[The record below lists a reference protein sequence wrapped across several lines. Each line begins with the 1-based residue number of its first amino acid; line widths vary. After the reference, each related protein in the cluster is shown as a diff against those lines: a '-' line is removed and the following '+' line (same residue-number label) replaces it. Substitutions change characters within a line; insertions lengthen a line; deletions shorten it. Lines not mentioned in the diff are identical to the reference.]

1 MRKNTN
7 LFERICQI
15 IDLYDIK
22 SVNSFAIDYLEYNSS
37 EKINR
42 LKKENTNPS
51 YEILCDIANKFE
63 SIDMNWLLLGEGNM
77 EKNNNVPAQ
86 EDNKQIDEISFNYL
100 LERYE
105 KLAIENGRLNAE
117 LNALRQNIKKSNEF
131 NEKKAILHI
140 TTEKQTRTNKH

>member
-1 MRKNTN
+1 MKKNTN

-131 NEKKAILHI
+131 NEKKQFYI
-140 TTEKQTRTNKH
+140 

>member
-100 LERYE
+100 VERFE
-105 KLAIENGRLNAE
+105 KLAIENGRLSAE
-117 LNALRQNIKKSNEF
+117 LNALRQSIKKSNEF
-131 NEKKAILHI
+131 NEKKSNFTH
-140 TTEKQTRTNKH
+140 ND